1 MIMRVC
7 IIASRLFIGGFTSS
21 MLNMISAMEKNN
33 IDVDIL
39 FLTPEN
45 HELKVEDYLVIK
57 ILPFRLEKLKR
68 SDIYRKLFIKRIDYI
83 NKKIDLNLKKTESI
97 KKMQYSILRTVFAF
111 MPKLDLSEYDA
122 VISWEEL
129 TCNYFLAYNV
139 KAKKKIGYVHPDYKK
154 ANFSKEVDYPSF
166 KKLDKIVSVSEETN
180 EIMKQ
185 VFPKL
190 KNKMIYIP
198 NVNNVKEIRKKAE
211 IETETFEKSEFDII
225 TVCRLDNNSK
235 ALDRLLRI
243 AEKLEQNKINFEWYI
258 VGEGPSRKEL
268 EKYINEHKI
277 ENVTLVG
284 KKDNPYPYIKKADL
298 FVLQSFYEGKPMVID
313 ESIIIGTPILVTD
326 YNSAKEQV
334 SKEYGYIVEN
344 NENAI
349 YEKIVE
355 VIENR
360 KDLELK
366 KEYLKTMSMEKYE
379 NIDKMIKCIKE
390 N

>member
-45 HELKVEDYLVIK
+45 HELKVEDYLDIK

-139 KAKKKIGYVHPDYKK
+139 KARKKIGYVHPDYVK
-154 ANFSKEVDYPSF
+154 ANFSKEVDYPAF
-166 KKLDKIVSVSEETN
+166 KKLHKIASVSEKTN
-180 EIMKQ
+180 ETMKQ

-190 KNKMIYIP
+190 KDKMVYIP
-198 NVNNVKEIRKKAE
+198 NVNNVEEIRKKAE
-211 IETETFEKSEFDII
+211 LKTDTFEKSEFDMV

-243 AEKLEQNKINFEWYI
+243 SEKLEKKKIKFKWYI

-268 EKYINEHKI
+268 EKYIVDHKI
-277 ENVTLVG
+277 TNVMLVG
-284 KKDNPYPYIKKADL
+284 EKDNPYPYVKKADL
-298 FVLQSFYEGKPMVID
+298 FVLQSYYEGKPMVID
-313 ESIIIGTPILVTD
+313 ESIIIGTPVLVTD

-334 SKEYGYIVEN
+334 SKNIGYIVEN
-344 NENAI
+344 DENKI
-349 YEKIVE
+349 YEKI
-355 VIENR
+355 IEIIEDK
-360 KDLELK
+360 KDLNAK
-366 KEYLKTMSMEKYE
+366 KEYLKNMNMKKYE
-379 NIDKMIKCIKE
+379 NIDKMIKCIK
-390 N
+390 